1 MELDTEI
8 KHKTLRKLD
17 LEIEKLEREVS
28 MSVHTVTITV
38 CSVLIVTFALCIPG
52 SRQMRTI
59 K

>member
-1 MELDTEI
+1 MKIQVKKRELKDMELDSQM

-38 CSVLIVTFALCIPG
+38 YAVY
-52 SRQMRTI
+52 
-59 K
+59 